1 MPQHG
6 PEFHTLPPSNIQG
19 LTALQSHI
27 FGLRFGASKKD
38 SRILSQ
44 NLKEL
49 PSPFLLP
56 DMEEAVRILRDA
68 VQEER
73 SILLYGDRDSDGVC
87 STSLLATFL
96 KGVHTGK
103 LTVKTSSEEDYGLC
117 APAMKYVR
125 EVKPDL
131 LVTLDFGTSNSAE
144 IEELNRE
151 GMQVIV
157 LDHHEIPDRIPSSC
171 KLVSPKRSDSE
182 YPTQKICT
190 SVLAWKL
197 ITAWL
202 YSTLEESN
210 LVIWIPDGESF
221 FSGTLVR
228 KGVRLFQGDRSEAEK
243 YYSGMI
249 QDWPN
254 VSKTEFPEREVFY
267 SQLSSYPAV
276 WDEVLRTLDLASI
289 GTITDMMPLQ
299 GENRIIVQEGCR
311 TLQKIKTGEYKH
323 RPGLTR
329 LLIQLDLDKKKVL
342 SRDLGWSIGPALNA
356 AGRMQKTEAA
366 LKLLL
371 SSSESEAE
379 VLASDLLKLNEE
391 RRERTK
397 RNLFRVEGFLKR
409 KRERTERSIL
419 FCYEPDFEPGVSGIV
434 ATKLVEQYKRPV
446 IFIAPDHG
454 HAKGSVRAYGG
465 ENVLNLLKK
474 AENIFH
480 QFGGHKE
487 AGGFSLALDQIPS
500 LAEILF
506 QEADAWL
513 REEKSGDSA
522 EDSRSIVSLRAQDLK
537 EEIYEQIGIF
547 EPFGQENPSP
557 LISVREARILS
568 YRPLSDGKHAR
579 FKILSASDS
588 IQCIVWN
595 KAEEFSRALRE
606 KGSLDLWGQL
616 EENTFRGKTN
626 LQFVVGSFQ

>member
-6 PEFHTLPPSNIQG
+6 PEFHTLPPTNLTG
-19 LTALQSHI
+19 LTALQAHI
-27 FGLRFGASKKD
+27 FRTKFPSPQENPK
-38 SRILSQ
+38 ILQ
-44 NLKEL
+44 ENLFYL

-56 DMEEAVRILRDA
+56 DMEEAIRVLKQA
-68 VQEER
+68 VTEEK

-87 STSLLATFL
+87 STSLLASFL
-96 KGVHTGK
+96 RAVHPGK

-117 APAMKYVR
+117 EPAMKYVR
-125 EVKPDL
+125 EVRPDL
-131 LVTLDFGTSNSAE
+131 LVTLDFGTSNSLE
-144 IEELNRE
+144 IEELNAE
-151 GMQVIV
+151 GIQVIV
-157 LDHHEIPDRIPSSC
+157 LDHHEIPERIPSAC
-171 KLVSPKRSDSE
+171 KLVSPKRGDSL
-182 YPTQKICT
+182 YPTEKICT
-190 SVLAWKL
+190 SVISWKL

-202 YSTLEESN
+202 YSTLKEYNS
-210 LVIWIPDGESF
+210 LFWIPDGETLF
-221 FSGTLVR
+221 GGILVR
-228 KGVRLFQGDRSEAEK
+228 NGVRLFQGDKSDAEK
-243 YYSGMI
+243 NFEGPFLDSE
-249 QDWPN
+249 
-254 VSKTEFPEREVFY
+254 KTFGSQFPERELFY
-267 SQLSSYPAV
+267 TQLSSYPAI
-276 WDEVLRTLDLASI
+276 WDEFLRNLDLAAI

-299 GENRIIVQEGCR
+299 GENRIVVREGCH
-311 TLQKIKTGEYKH
+311 TLQKIKAGEYKH
-323 RPGLTR
+323 RPGLNR
-329 LLIQLDLDKKKVL
+329 LLLQLDLNKKKVL

-371 SSSESEAE
+371 SLSETEAE
-379 VLASDLLKLNEE
+379 VLATDLLKLNEE

-474 AENIFH
+474 AENLFH

-487 AGGFSLALDQIPS
+487 AGGFSLAIDQIPN
-500 LAEILF
+500 LATVLF
-506 QEADAWL
+506 QEADGWL
-513 REEKSGDSA
+513 KEEKASQVS
-522 EDSRSIVSLRAQDLK
+522 EETKSVVSLRAQDLR
-537 EEIYEQIGIF
+537 EEIYSQIGIF

-557 LISVREARILS
+557 LLSVQGAKILS

-579 FKILSASDS
+579 FKILSAQDS
-588 IQCIVWN
+588 IQCIIWN
-595 KAEEFSRALRE
+595 RAEEFSHALRE

-616 EENTFRGKTN
+616 EENTFRGKTT
-626 LQFVVGSFQ
+626 LQFVVEAFE